1 MAIQISIFLCK
12 ARCIFMISS
21 SFDIFVVYDM
31 LCERLFDALSDIPK
45 IHDLVH
51 LIWKWVWFQEA
62 VIFFLQQNC
71 VHYTD
76 LGQKIGKEPGVV
88 YVSTTQGRKWM
99 ELAEFAQNRDGE
111 DYLFLEH
118 QLELFGDLCH
128 VSVKFCNFWRTVC
141 LFC

>member
-1 MAIQISIFLCK
+1 
-12 ARCIFMISS
+12 MISRS
-21 SFDIFVVYDM
+21 SYF
-31 LCERLFDALSDIPK
+31 
-45 IHDLVH
+45 
-51 LIWKWVWFQEA
+51 
-62 VIFFLQQNC
+62 FFLQQNC

-128 VSVKFCNFWRTVC
+128 VSVKFF
-141 LFC
+141 FF

>member
-1 MAIQISIFLCK
+1 MSFIS
-12 ARCIFMISS
+12 RSS
-21 SFDIFVVYDM
+21 YF
-31 LCERLFDALSDIPK
+31 
-45 IHDLVH
+45 
-51 LIWKWVWFQEA
+51 
-62 VIFFLQQNC
+62 FFLQQNC

-128 VSVKFCNFWRTVC
+128 VSVKFCNF
-141 LFC
+141 